1 MRADLLASGLHNPK
15 ILFLDEPTI
24 GLDVLVKDK
33 IREAIKAM
41 NKKYNT
47 TVILTTHDM
56 QDIENLCDRV
66 ILIDDGR
73 IIYDGDIHSL
83 KNKFGNI
90 KTITVTLDNII
101 TIDSLDDFNNTIK
114 YSLEE
119 NNLKIKFNPDEI
131 NIGGMNIID
140 LKNLFF
146 HTSFFKNFRMFSKKF
161 R

>member
-1 MRADLLASGLHNPK
+1 
-15 ILFLDEPTI
+15 
-24 GLDVLVKDK
+24 
-33 IREAIKAM
+33 
-41 NKKYNT
+41 
-47 TVILTTHDM
+47 M

-101 TIDSLDDFNNTIK
+101 AIDSLDDFNNTIK
-114 YSLEE
+114 YSLKE

-131 NIGGMNIID
+131 NIGGMNVID
-140 LKNLFF
+140 LKNSIFSRLLF
-146 HTSFFKNFRMFSKKF
+146 
-161 R
+161 